1 MVYIH
6 NRILLSHKKE
16 WNNAI
21 CGNPNGPRDCHTEW
35 SKPNI
40 IWYYLYVESKYDGNE
55 LIYQTETDL
64 DLENKLMVTKG
75 EGGRRDK
82 LGNWDG
88 HWHTAIFQM
97 DNPNFKWYNQTVRP
111 NWYL

>member
-1 MVYIH
+1 M
-6 NRILLSHKKE
+6 
-16 WNNAI
+16 
-21 CGNPNGPRDCHTEW
+21 
-35 SKPNI
+35 
-40 IWYYLYVESKYDGNE
+40 ESKYDGNE

-88 HWHTAIFQM
+88 H
-97 DNPNFKWYNQTVRP
+97 
-111 NWYL
+111 